1 MIFAATKRFG
11 VNKNVSYRAI
21 ITYSNDLYFF
31 VPQTAFDLPFSFF
44 FSSCP
49 LDGLLGG
56 RKSIFPS
63 PCASGAVG
71 RCTCIVVG
79 SGVGGNGAPGT
90 HGGVGPWC
98 SGSES
103 GRSPLF
109 GHPPKAIEN

>member
-11 VNKNVSYRAI
+11 VNKNVSSRAI

-31 VPQTAFDLPFSFF
+31 VPQTAFDLPFIFF
-44 FSSCP
+44 FSSSP

-56 RKSIFPS
+56 RKLIFSS
-63 PCASGAVG
+63 PCASGAVS
-71 RCTCIVVG
+71 RCTCIAVG